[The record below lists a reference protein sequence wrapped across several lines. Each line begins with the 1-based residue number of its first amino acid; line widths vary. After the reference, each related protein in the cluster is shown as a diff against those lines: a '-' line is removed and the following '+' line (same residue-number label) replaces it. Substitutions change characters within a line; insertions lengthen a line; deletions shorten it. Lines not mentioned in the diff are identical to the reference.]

1 MIYRINVIG
10 NTNNACAI
18 RFMKPNMKY
27 VHVKIIQSNIFNTM
41 TAQPLAIFRLYF
53 FQGNRGPQG
62 DPGAPVRA

>member
-53 FQGNRGPQG
+53 SRETEDRKEIQELL
-62 DPGAPVRA
+62 